1 MSKRLLPEL
10 IKQACERHGIDYAT
24 FSDDWVLRLEKDD
37 VVAWIVGYRFG
48 LNDAASDRLADDKVA
63 QYLALQRE
71 NIPCIEHYLVKSLE
85 SPAIKYDN
93 LSSLDPHLPYVVKPL
108 NSSGGRDIRRYM
120 NLQEALRSLDN
131 DEREEWAISPCYQ
144 IVQEKRLIVLDKT
157 VLLAYEKLDPTD
169 RQGLRMFNLG
179 LGARPRDCHITNE
192 EKTLA
197 VHAMHACGL
206 RLGAVDIVTLDSGE
220 QRVIEINSGIMTE
233 YYARHSTANYEKAG
247 HLYDLLVSELFHS
260 S

>member
-1 MSKRLLPEL
+1 MNGEYVSKRLLPEL

-108 NSSGGRDIRRYM
+108 NSSGG
-120 NLQEALRSLDN
+120 
-131 DEREEWAISPCYQ
+131 
-144 IVQEKRLIVLDKT
+144 
-157 VLLAYEKLDPTD
+157 
-169 RQGLRMFNLG
+169 
-179 LGARPRDCHITNE
+179 
-192 EKTLA
+192 
-197 VHAMHACGL
+197 
-206 RLGAVDIVTLDSGE
+206 
-220 QRVIEINSGIMTE
+220 
-233 YYARHSTANYEKAG
+233 
-247 HLYDLLVSELFHS
+247 
-260 S
+260 